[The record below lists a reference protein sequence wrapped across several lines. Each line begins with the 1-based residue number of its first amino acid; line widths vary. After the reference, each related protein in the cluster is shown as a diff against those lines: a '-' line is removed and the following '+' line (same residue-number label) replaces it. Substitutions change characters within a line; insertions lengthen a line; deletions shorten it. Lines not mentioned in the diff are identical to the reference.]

1 MTPEEAE
8 KAYCERQKVIKEQI
22 KRTKNNGKLKPKKA
36 VIVQKPTLKS
46 ALKKQ
51 QLDYSTAQSQ

>member
-8 KAYCERQKVIKEQI
+8 RAYCERQKVIKEQI
-22 KRTKNNGKLKPKKA
+22 KRTKNNGKVKPKK
-36 VIVQKPTLKS
+36 VEHKPTLKS

-51 QLDYSTAQSQ
+51 